1 MDLIGFLYLLIL
13 KMEFFFIL
21 IVQQIKYHKKSK
33 VSQREAEE
41 IATRVDWRLRLI
53 EQGDLA
59 LPDDCDFV
67 TFLMS
72 DGRVEQPVILMN
84 PRENHPLR
92 QMPIANN
99 PLPTSL
105 VRESRPLGQPLVNF
119 LLNRLGQQLASP
131 LP

>member
-1 MDLIGFLYLLIL
+1 MFW
-13 KMEFFFIL
+13 MEKRGDSFHLSFRVGQRKF
-21 IVQQIKYHKKSK
+21 KKSRNTE
-33 VSQREAEE
+33 SQREAEE

-72 DGRVEQPVILMN
+72 DGRVEQPVILMS
-84 PRENHPLR
+84 PRENRPLR
-92 QMPIANN
+92 QMSIANN

-105 VRESRPLGQPLVNF
+105 VREPRPLLQPLVNF